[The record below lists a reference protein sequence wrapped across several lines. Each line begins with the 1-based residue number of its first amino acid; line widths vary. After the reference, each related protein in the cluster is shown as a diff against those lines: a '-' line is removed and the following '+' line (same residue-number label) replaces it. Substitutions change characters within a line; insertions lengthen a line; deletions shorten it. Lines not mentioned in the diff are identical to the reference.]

1 MGTHSRGVEQ
11 IKNRVE
17 ANTDSMLSEAEFRAQ
32 FSSLLA
38 KGEPTSIQDHTFFSL
53 PSTTP
58 PWTDTGIDLQAG
70 VGDPAAQNTSPPRY
84 GKR

>member
-1 MGTHSRGVEQ
+1 MRTHSRGVEQ

-17 ANTDSMLSEAEFRAQ
+17 ADTDSMLSEAEFRSQ

-38 KGEPTSIQDHTFFSL
+38 KGEAASIQDHTFFSL

-58 PWTDTGIDLQAG
+58 P
-70 VGDPAAQNTSPPRY
+70 
-84 GKR
+84 